1 MAEDFLPVPPG
12 RPDVPSARSIRTVML
27 ATDVG
32 SASDAATERAIAVAA
47 QLGARLLVTSVVD
60 PSPPREGGARTSVV
74 QLRAGRQDAV
84 RAIVRRARRQGID
97 ATFLVWEGSP
107 GAAILSAAQAEE
119 ADLIV
124 VGTRGHGRVG
134 RLLLGS
140 VSDHVV
146 RHATCPVLVVHNET
160 ERERRAA

>member
-1 MAEDFLPVPPG
+1 
-12 RPDVPSARSIRTVML
+12 
-27 ATDVG
+27 
-32 SASDAATERAIAVAA
+32 
-47 QLGARLLVTSVVD
+47 
-60 PSPPREGGARTSVV
+60 V